1 MTTTPAAPAL
11 SANPLLRDGIA
22 PWVATVMAC
31 LCAFM
36 VVMDGA
42 IVNVALPAMRADLA
56 LSAAQL
62 QWVIDIYLLTLGGF
76 MLLAARASDLYGRRR
91 MLLWGLALF
100 TGASLAGG
108 FAASGTALLAAR
120 AVQGLGA
127 AVLATSPLAIIVA
140 AHPKGPGQERAIGL
154 WAACAALGSAFGVV
168 IGGVLTSLI
177 DWRWVMFVNVPAGLL
192 LAAIVAASLRA
203 KTSQQ
208 GQAQLDAG
216 GAVTITISLGSFL
229 YAISQSVHDGWA
241 APGVLMAFGL
251 AAIMFTAFLRI
262 ERRAAAPLIQFD
274 IFRIRNVPIG
284 MFMVLAL
291 GAILTSSLFFL
302 SQTLQRIDGRNPL
315 DTGLALLPMAASLAV
330 AAISSRTLRD
340 LGVRHLPCLGGLIS
354 AAGLIWLYWI
364 PEHPNLAADLLIP
377 TLLLGTGCG
386 LVMMSATHAVL
397 AGVPRQD
404 AGLAAGLQN
413 SARQLGGAIGI
424 ALLVTLAHALTAS
437 RNAAGQAARLA
448 ELDGYRCAFL
458 AAGCLSILAAL
469 ASLLLRGA
477 ASEPAPASPG
487 QKP

>member
-1 MTTTPAAPAL
+1 MLTVHAAVGLHP
-11 SANPLLRDGIA
+11 
-22 PWVATVMAC
+22 
-31 LCAFM
+31 F
-36 VVMDGA
+36 
-42 IVNVALPAMRADLA
+42 
-56 LSAAQL
+56 
-62 QWVIDIYLLTLGGF
+62 Y
-76 MLLAARASDLYGRRR
+76 RRQP
-91 MLLWGLALF
+91 G
-100 TGASLAGG
+100 GG
-108 FAASGTALLAAR
+108 FAVSGAALLAAR

-140 AHPKGPGQERAIGL
+140 APPPKGPGQERA
-154 WAACAALGSAFGVV
+154 
-168 IGGVLTSLI
+168 
-177 DWRWVMFVNVPAGLL
+177 
-192 LAAIVAASLRA
+192 
-203 KTSQQ
+203 
-208 GQAQLDAG
+208 
-216 GAVTITISLGSFL
+216 
-229 YAISQSVHDGWA
+229 
-241 APGVLMAFGL
+241 
-251 AAIMFTAFLRI
+251 
-262 ERRAAAPLIQFD
+262 
-274 IFRIRNVPIG
+274 IG

-424 ALLVTLAHALTAS
+424 ALLVTLAHAVTAS